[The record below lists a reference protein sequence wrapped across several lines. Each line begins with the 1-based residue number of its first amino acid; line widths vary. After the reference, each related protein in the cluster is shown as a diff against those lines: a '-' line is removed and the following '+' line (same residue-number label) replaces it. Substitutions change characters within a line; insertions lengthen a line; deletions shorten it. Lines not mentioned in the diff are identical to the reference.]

1 MADVDVFFREADRVG
16 SGREG
21 GREGRRERR
30 VGWGGG
36 PLNITSNI
44 NRRNKRCHTVV
55 GVLSIRRLPAVQSR

>member
-1 MADVDVFFREADRVG
+1 MADVDVFFREADRVD

-21 GREGRRERR
+21 GTQGEEGRM
-30 VGWGGG
+30 GGG

-44 NRRNKRCHTVV
+44 NRRNKRCHTIV

>member
-1 MADVDVFFREADRVG
+1 MADVDVFFRESDRVG

-21 GREGRRERR
+21 GGAQGEEGRM
-30 VGWGGG
+30 GGG

-44 NRRNKRCHTVV
+44 NRRNKRCQTVV